1 MKRFFFLRIFTS
13 RKEILSAVTGTKT
26 REAAKMINKVEICGV
41 NTSKLPVLTNKQMR
55 KLFTELQQ
63 GEYPARQQLIN
74 GNLRL
79 VLSVIQRFNNRGEC
93 VDDLFQVGCIGL
105 MKAIDNFDLGQNVKF
120 STYAVPMI
128 IGEIRRYL
136 RDNNP
141 IRVSRSLRDVAY
153 KALKVRDELV
163 NKNSREPT
171 VSEIAEA
178 LQVKREEVVFALDAI
193 QEPVSL
199 FEPIYHDG
207 GDPIFVMDQIGDSKQ
222 SDRIWLEE
230 IALREAIKRL
240 NQRER
245 SILDL
250 RFFEGKT
257 QMEVAEEIGISQAQV
272 SRLEKAA
279 LKNLRKYVRE
289 EPGN

>member
-1 MKRFFFLRIFTS
+1 M
-13 RKEILSAVTGTKT
+13 
-26 REAAKMINKVEICGV
+26 MINKVEICGV
-41 NTSKLPVLTNKQMR
+41 NTSKLPVLTNAQMR
-55 KLFTELQQ
+55 ELFTRMQS
-63 GEYPARQQLIN
+63 GDGSSRDQLIT

-79 VLSVIQRFNNRGEC
+79 VLSVIQRFNNRGEY

-105 MKAIDNFDLGQNVKF
+105 MKAIDNFDLSQNVKF

-153 KALKVRDELV
+153 KALQVRDTLV
-163 NKNSREPT
+163 SRLSREPT
-171 VSEIAEA
+171 VQEIADE
-178 LQVKREEVVFALDAI
+178 LKLPLEEIVFALDSI

-199 FEPIYHDG
+199 FEPLYHDG
-207 GDPIFVMDQIGDSKQ
+207 GDPIYVMDQV
-222 SDRIWLEE
+222 SDEKNQDGQWLEGITIRE
-230 IALREAIKRL
+230 ALRRL
-240 NQRER
+240 NERER
-245 SILDL
+245 LILTL

-279 LKNLRKYVRE
+279 LTHMRKFV
-289 EPGN
+289 